1 MSTEVAAQT
10 LISDSHLSP
19 SLTHS
24 SSSLSSLSSLCLGGL
39 GLQLLDEVIVAE
51 ETAYGCTGITTALA
65 TNMLAVSPH
74 FTNHVL
80 HV

>member
-24 SSSLSSLSSLCLGGL
+24 SISLSSLCLGGL